1 MFRVFSIFE
10 VSRLFKV
17 EKKRKLFKQSSSFV
31 VQIIGGGKE
40 GTQRKRSRARAL
52 CRTGLRFLS
61 VYSRESERKTE
72 EEEEEEEEEVV
83 FFLPED
89 KLFWKSSSRF

>member
-1 MFRVFSIFE
+1 MFRVFFSIFE

-17 EKKRKLFKQSSSFV
+17 EKKKEILKQSSSFV

-72 EEEEEEEEEVV
+72 EEEEEEEVV

>member
-1 MFRVFSIFE
+1 V
-10 VSRLFKV
+10 
-17 EKKRKLFKQSSSFV
+17 SSFV

-40 GTQRKRSRARAL
+40 GTQGKRSRALSL

>member
-17 EKKRKLFKQSSSFV
+17 EKKKEILKQSSSFV

>member
-17 EKKRKLFKQSSSFV
+17 EKKRKSLFKQSSSFV
-31 VQIIGGGKE
+31 VQIIGGGIE
-40 GTQRKRSRARAL
+40 GTQRKRSLARAL

-61 VYSRESERKTE
+61 VYSRDSERKT
-72 EEEEEEEEEVV
+72 EEEEEVV

>member
-40 GTQRKRSRARAL
+40 GTQRKRSRSRAL

-72 EEEEEEEEEVV
+72 EEEEEEVV